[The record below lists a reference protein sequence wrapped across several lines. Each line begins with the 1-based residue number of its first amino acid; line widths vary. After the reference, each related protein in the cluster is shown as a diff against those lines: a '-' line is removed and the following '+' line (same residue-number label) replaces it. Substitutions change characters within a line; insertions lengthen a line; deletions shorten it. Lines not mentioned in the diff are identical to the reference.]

1 VLGLLKMNQKQYE
14 EMELATRFLREIG
27 YANVRPQAGDR
38 PDVVAIIDGKRIGI
52 EVTQFHADEQSGVRG
67 SALRAEEVK
76 KVKGS
81 GERPYGQWGIT
92 NPLPGLVA
100 RVNEKISDAAAYDKT
115 GYDQLWLL
123 ISSQLPKEDALA
135 ATFAFAPFVD
145 VTKLNAATHMQL
157 CRSSFSA
164 AHFHLMMSHEVYS
177 WSPSEQWRVTKP
189 PDT

>member
-1 VLGLLKMNQKQYE
+1 
-14 EMELATRFLREIG
+14 MELADRFLREIG
-27 YANVRPQAGDR
+27 YADVCLRAWDR
-38 PDVVAIIDGKRIGI
+38 PDVIAIINGKRVGI

-67 SALRAEEVK
+67 SALR
-76 KVKGS
+76 KVKDS
-81 GERPYGQWGIT
+81 SGQWVPA

-100 RVNEKISDAAAYDKT
+100 RIKKKISDAVSYDKT

-157 CRSSFSA
+157 CRSSFST

-177 WSPSEQWRVTKP
+177 RSPSEQWRVTKP